1 MDSIEAPS
9 FSLGFDL
16 DAASDPKPG
25 LTGDDE
31 PEPGLTV
38 SDSDLELGPGCSSPA
53 LKRLRRGFNKCSAE
67 DGASELLGRAEDRD
81 DDDDDIEEF
90 SSPEG
95 NLRFFWFHFYLLC
108 VIVNWLLLKL
118 LESNLSSITSLI
130 EVSLPFF
137 YHSLGFMFEKL

>member
-38 SDSDLELGPGCSSPA
+38 SDSDLELGPGSSSPA
-53 LKRLRRGFNKCSAE
+53 LKRLRRGFNDISKCSAE
-67 DGASELLGRAEDRD
+67 DGASELLGRTEDR

-95 NLRFFWFHFYLLC
+95 NLRFF
-108 VIVNWLLLKL
+108 
-118 LESNLSSITSLI
+118 
-130 EVSLPFF
+130 
-137 YHSLGFMFEKL
+137 